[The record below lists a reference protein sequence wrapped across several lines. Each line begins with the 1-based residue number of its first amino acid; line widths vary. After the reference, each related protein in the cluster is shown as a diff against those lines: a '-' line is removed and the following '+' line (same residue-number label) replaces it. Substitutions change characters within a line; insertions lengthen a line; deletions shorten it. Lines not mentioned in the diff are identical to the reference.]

1 MELPREHDRRIAI
14 AKGDKFATGSYQH
27 SQEDL
32 KRFAALL
39 HVTCKE
45 FDFIDCFTHER
56 FNYKSCSL
64 HFYNRETNR
73 KLVFDTM
80 GLYPTLKMID
90 LNKNDY
96 CPVVLP
102 VMMMCIS
109 HPERIRTMVRL
120 LVEDF

>member
-1 MELPREHDRRIAI
+1 MLLPREYDRQTAI
-14 AKGDKFATGSYQH
+14 AKGDKFATGLYQH

-32 KRFAALL
+32 ERFAALL
-39 HVTCKE
+39 HVTCQE
-45 FDFIDCFTHER
+45 FDFHVCFSREE

-64 HFYNRETNR
+64 HFYNKESNR
-73 KLVFDTM
+73 KLIFDTM

-102 VMMMCIS
+102 VMLMCIS
-109 HPERIRTMVRL
+109 HPERIRTMVKL
-120 LVEDF
+120 IIDA